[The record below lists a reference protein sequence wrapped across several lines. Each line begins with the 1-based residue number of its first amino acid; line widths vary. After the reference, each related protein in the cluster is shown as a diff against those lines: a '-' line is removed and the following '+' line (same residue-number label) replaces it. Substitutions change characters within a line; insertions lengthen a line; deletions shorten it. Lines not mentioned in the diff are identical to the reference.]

1 MRPSA
6 SLQLVLALGVASC
19 ASSCATASRT
29 TSTPASARPLVDHHQ
44 HIFSPVRRLRELR
57 FERIVY
63 GSDAAVHVASEYA
76 SFRTLP
82 LSDAEFRMIEANV
95 APYMR

>member
-1 MRPSA
+1 M
-6 SLQLVLALGVASC
+6 
-19 ASSCATASRT
+19 
-29 TSTPASARPLVDHHQ
+29 
-44 HIFSPVRRLRELR
+44 
-57 FERIVY
+57 Y